1 MGTRQEENYHR
12 KERVIFDPVAEH
24 DGCDFWGHLSME
36 APVSPKHWIQTRA
49 KK

>member
-12 KERVIFDPVAEH
+12 KERVIFDPVAEY
-24 DGCDFWGHLSME
+24 DGCDFWRHLSME
-36 APVSPKHWIQTRA
+36 APVSQKHWIQTRA